1 MTFTKDQKTDI
12 VASFKKHDKDTGSS
26 GVQVALITGRI
37 SYLTEHFKKH
47 KKDFHSRI
55 GLLKLVNRRR
65 KLLDYIRK
73 TSVPEYRALI
83 KKLGLRK

>member
-1 MTFTKDQKTDI
+1 MAFTKDQKTGI
-12 VASFKKHDKDTGSS
+12 VTSFKKHDKDTGSP

-37 SYLTEHFKKH
+37 SYLAEHFKQH
-47 KKDFHSRI
+47 GKDFHSRI

-73 TSVPEYRALI
+73 TSVSEYRALI
-83 KKLGLRK
+83 KKLGIRK